1 MNKYKHST
9 LFRIS
14 SLDRLVFEVRFVV
27 LYYVTVM
34 FDFVRT
40 ITFRVFSSINIVGE
54 DSISSSLIIFALEN
68 SGIYVGALNSSKMP
82 SDIE

>member
-1 MNKYKHST
+1 
-9 LFRIS
+9 
-14 SLDRLVFEVRFVV
+14 
-27 LYYVTVM
+27 M

-40 ITFRVFSSINIVGE
+40 ITFRVFSSINIVDE

-68 SGIYVGALNSSKMP
+68 SGIYVGALNSSKIP